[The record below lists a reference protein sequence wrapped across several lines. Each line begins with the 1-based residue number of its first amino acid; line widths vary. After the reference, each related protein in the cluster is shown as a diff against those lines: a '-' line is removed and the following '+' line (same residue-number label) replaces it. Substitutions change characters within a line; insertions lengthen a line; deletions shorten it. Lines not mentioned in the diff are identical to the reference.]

1 MLFSFFVQKLIGLD
15 MRILSLAVAILF
27 FISLNVFSQESSLQ
41 KSGTGEGNSIA
52 NVPKEIQASCTAFFK
67 LLVTAEVDKAFVTIL
82 KNSPIGKKED
92 QIKNLIEQTKKS
104 FKLYGN
110 MQGYEPVNSEQVT
123 ESLLRVRYLSIHP
136 DMPMRWIITFYNSPS
151 RGWIVINIKFDDLSE
166 FFFTDQ

>member
-1 MLFSFFVQKLIGLD
+1 
-15 MRILSLAVAILF
+15 MRILSLAVGILF

-41 KSGTGEGNSIA
+41 KSSGIGEGNSIA

-67 LLVTAEVDKAFVTIL
+67 LLVTAEVDKAFETIL
-82 KNSPIGKKED
+82 KNSPIAKKDD
-92 QIKNLIEQTKKS
+92 QIKNLIDQTKKS

-136 DMPMRWIITFYNSPS
+136 DMPMRWIITYYNSPS
-151 RGWIVINIKFDDLSE
+151 RGWIVINIKFDDLAE
-166 FFFTDQ
+166 YFFTDQ